1 MLYSVDSEK
10 TLAMIR
16 DALPRAC
23 AAHRFGV
30 IAVIDLQE
38 KLKEKGVAQAA
49 ECLVFEVCNPH
60 KAKTALD
67 ANPEISTALPCRIS
81 AFRAPSGK
89 IRLSTLRPTL
99 LLSMFGTPGLQPMAA
114 EVEEA
119 LIAIMNE
126 AAR

>member
-1 MLYSVDSEK
+1 MLYSVESEK

-16 DALPRAC
+16 EALPRAC
-23 AAHRFGV
+23 AAHKFGV
-30 IAVIDLQE
+30 IAAIDLQE
-38 KLKEKGVAQAA
+38 KLKEKGVDHAG

-60 KAKTALD
+60 KATLALD
-67 ANPEISTALPCRIS
+67 ATPEISTALPCRIS

-99 LLSMFGTPGLQPMAA
+99 LLSLFGAPGLQPMAV